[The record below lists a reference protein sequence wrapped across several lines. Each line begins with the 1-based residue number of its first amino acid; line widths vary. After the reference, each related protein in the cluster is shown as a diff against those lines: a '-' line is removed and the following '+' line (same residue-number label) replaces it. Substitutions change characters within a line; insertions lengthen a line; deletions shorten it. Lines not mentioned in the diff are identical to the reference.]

1 MQTFKNTHTS
11 AYTHILSKHS
21 LKKIF
26 IVTNTPNRLANIQ
39 TETEIFRWIGGGTLA
54 NLQNALLAERQK
66 EAGIL
71 P

>member
-26 IVTNTPNRLANIQ
+26 IVTNTTSRLANIQ
-39 TETEIFRWIGGGTLA
+39 TETEIFRWMGGTLT